1 MNTFNEMVQKIAA
14 QVRSSNIIEVEDIP
28 NIDLYMDQVTTFMD
42 KCLAQY
48 KRYDDDKVLTKTMI
62 NNYTKAKIFPAPVK
76 KKYSRTHLML
86 LIMIYHLKSVLSIK
100 DIGILFQSALKETN
114 KVKQER
120 MIESIYRGFVSLQKQ
135 TLTYLAGAAEGK
147 PDESFYGKEFIL
159 KYDDDETKR
168 IMMTLAL
175 AIRANTEKQLAE
187 KAGHRHLPHQCGF

>member
-1 MNTFNEMVQKIAA
+1 MNTFNEMVAKIAA
-14 QVRSSNIIEVEDIP
+14 QVRSSNIIEIEDIP

-48 KRYDDDKVLTKTMI
+48 KRYDEDKVLTKTMI

-86 LIMIYHLKSVLSIK
+86 LIMIYPLKSVLSIK
-100 DIGILFQSALKETN
+100 DIGMLFQSALSEPN
-114 KVKQER
+114 KMKQEK
-120 MIESIYRGFVSLQKQ
+120 MIESIYSGFVSLQKQ
-135 TLTYLAGAAEGK
+135 TITYLAGAAEGK
-147 PDESFYGKEFIL
+147 PDESFYGKESIL
-159 KYDDDETKR
+159 MYDDDETNR

-187 KAGHRHLPHQCGF
+187 KVLDLYL

>member
-1 MNTFNEMVQKIAA
+1 MNTFNEMVEKIAA
-14 QVRSSNIIEVEDIP
+14 QVRSSNIIEIEDIP

-76 KKYSRTHLML
+76 KKYSRTLLML
-86 LIMIYHLKSVLSIK
+86 LIMIYHLKSILSIK
-100 DIGILFQSALKETN
+100 DIGILFQSALSEQN
-114 KVKQER
+114 KLKQER
-120 MIESIYRGFVSLQKQ
+120 MIESIYSGFVSLQKQ
-135 TLTYLAGAAEGK
+135 TITYLAGAAEGR
-147 PDESFYGKEFIL
+147 PDESFYGKEAIL
-159 KYDDDETKR
+159 TYDDDETKR

-187 KAGHRHLPHQCGF
+187 KVLDLYL

>member
-1 MNTFNEMVQKIAA
+1 MNTFNEMVEKIAA
-14 QVRSSNIIEVEDIP
+14 QLRSSNIVEIEDIP

-100 DIGILFQSALKETN
+100 DIGILFQSALSEPN
-114 KVKQER
+114 KAKQEK

-135 TLTYLAGAAEGK
+135 TISYLQGAAEGR
-147 PDESFYGKEFIL
+147 PDESFYGKESIL
-159 KYDDDETKR
+159 MYDNDEAKR

-187 KAGHRHLPHQCGF
+187 KVLDLYL

>member
-1 MNTFNEMVQKIAA
+1 MNAFNEMVAKIAA
-14 QVRSSNIIEVEDIP
+14 QIRSSNIIEVEDIP

-100 DIGILFQSALKETN
+100 DIGILFQSALSETN
-114 KVKQER
+114 KVKQEK

-135 TLTYLAGAAEGK
+135 TITYLVGATEGK
-147 PDESFYGKEFIL
+147 ADESFYGKETIMM
-159 KYDDDETKR
+159 YDDDEMKR

-175 AIRANTEKQLAE
+175 GIRANTEKQLAE
-187 KAGHRHLPHQCGF
+187 KVLDLYL

>member
-1 MNTFNEMVQKIAA
+1 MNTFNEMVEKIAA
-14 QVRSSNIIEVEDIP
+14 QVRSSNIIEIEDIP

-100 DIGILFQSALKETN
+100 DIGILFQSALSESN
-114 KVKQER
+114 KLKQEK
-120 MIESIYRGFVSLQKQ
+120 MIESIYKGFVSLQKQ

-147 PDESFYGKEFIL
+147 PDESFYGKESIL
-159 KYDDDETKR
+159 MYNDDETKR

-187 KAGHRHLPHQCGF
+187 KVLDLYL

>member
-1 MNTFNEMVQKIAA
+1 MNTFNEMVAKIAA
-14 QVRSSNIIEVEDIP
+14 QVRSSNIIEIEDIP

-42 KCLAQY
+42 KCLTQY
-48 KRYDDDKVLTKTMI
+48 KRYDEDKVLTKTMI

-100 DIGILFQSALKETN
+100 DIGILFQSALSEPN
-114 KVKQER
+114 KIKQER
-120 MIESIYRGFVSLQKQ
+120 MIESIYGGFVFLQKQ
-135 TLTYLAGAAEGK
+135 TITYLAGAAEGK
-147 PDESFYGKEFIL
+147 PDESFYGKESIMMF
-159 KYDDDETKR
+159 DDDETKR

-187 KAGHRHLPHQCGF
+187 KVLDLYL

>member
-1 MNTFNEMVQKIAA
+1 MDTFNEMVAKIAA
-14 QVRSSNIIEVEDIP
+14 QVRLSNIIEIDDIP

-100 DIGILFQSALKETN
+100 DIGILFQSALSEPN
-114 KVKQER
+114 KLKQER

-135 TLTYLAGAAEGK
+135 TITYLAGAAEGK
-147 PDESFYGKEFIL
+147 PDESFYGKESIL
-159 KYDDDETKR
+159 MYDDDETKR

-187 KAGHRHLPHQCGF
+187 KVLDLYL

>member
-114 KVKQER
+114 KAKQER

-135 TLTYLAGAAEGK
+135 TLTYLAGAADGK
-147 PDESFYGKEFIL
+147 PDESFYGKESIL
-159 KYDDDETKR
+159 KYSDDEEKR

-187 KAGHRHLPHQCGF
+187 KVLDLYL

>member
-1 MNTFNEMVQKIAA
+1 MNTFNEMVEKIAA
-14 QVRSSNIIEVEDIP
+14 QLRSSNIIEIEDIP

-100 DIGILFQSALKETN
+100 DIGILFQSALSEQN
-114 KVKQER
+114 KMKQEK
-120 MIESIYRGFVSLQKQ
+120 MIESIYKGFVFLQKQ
-135 TLTYLAGAAEGK
+135 TITYLAGAAEGK
-147 PDESFYGKEFIL
+147 PDESFYGKESIL
-159 KYDDDETKR
+159 MYDDDETKR

-187 KAGHRHLPHQCGF
+187 KVLDLYL

>member
-1 MNTFNEMVQKIAA
+1 MDTFNEMVEKIAA
-14 QVRSSNIIEVEDIP
+14 QVRSSNIIEIEDIP

-48 KRYDDDKVLTKTMI
+48 KRHNDDKVLTKTMI

-86 LIMIYHLKSVLSIK
+86 LIMIYHLKSILSIK
-100 DIGILFQSALKETN
+100 DIGLLFQSALAESN
-114 KVKQER
+114 KAKQEK
-120 MIESIYRGFVSLQKQ
+120 MIESIYKGFVFLQKQ
-135 TLTYLAGAAEGK
+135 TITYLAGAAEGK
-147 PDESFYGKEFIL
+147 PDESFYGKESIL
-159 KYDDDETKR
+159 LYKEDEMKC

-187 KAGHRHLPHQCGF
+187 KVLDLYL

>member
-1 MNTFNEMVQKIAA
+1 MNTFNEMVDKIAA
-14 QVRSSNIIEVEDIP
+14 QVRSSNIIEIEDIP

-48 KRYDDDKVLTKTMI
+48 KRYEDDKVLTKTMI

-100 DIGILFQSALKETN
+100 DIGILFQSALTEPN
-114 KVKQER
+114 KLKQER
-120 MIESIYRGFVSLQKQ
+120 MIESIYKGFVSLQKQ
-135 TLTYLAGAAEGK
+135 TIIYLAGAAEGQ
-147 PDESFYGKEFIL
+147 PDESFYGKESIL
-159 KYDDDETKR
+159 MYDDDETKR

-187 KAGHRHLPHQCGF
+187 KVLDLYL

>member
-1 MNTFNEMVQKIAA
+1 MNTFNEMVAKIAA
-14 QVRSSNIIEVEDIP
+14 QVRSSNIIEIEDIP

-48 KRYDDDKVLTKTMI
+48 KRYDEDKVLTKTMI

-76 KKYSRTHLML
+76 NKYSRTLLML

-100 DIGILFQSALKETN
+100 DIGILFQSALSEPN
-114 KVKQER
+114 KMKQEK

-135 TLTYLAGAAEGK
+135 TITYLAGAAEGK
-147 PDESFYGKEFIL
+147 PDESFYGKESIL
-159 KYDDDETKR
+159 MYDDDETKR

-187 KAGHRHLPHQCGF
+187 KVLDLYL

>member
-1 MNTFNEMVQKIAA
+1 MNTFNEMVAKIAS
-14 QVRSSNIIEVEDIP
+14 QVRSSNIIEIEDIP

-48 KRYDDDKVLTKTMI
+48 KRYDEDKVLTKTMI

-100 DIGILFQSALKETN
+100 DIGILFQSALSEPN
-114 KVKQER
+114 KMKQEK
-120 MIESIYRGFVSLQKQ
+120 MIESIYSGFVSLQKQ
-135 TLTYLAGAAEGK
+135 TITYLAGAAEGK
-147 PDESFYGKEFIL
+147 PDESFYGKESIL
-159 KYDDDETKR
+159 MYDDDETKR

-187 KAGHRHLPHQCGF
+187 KVLDLYL

>member
-114 KVKQER
+114 KAKQER
-120 MIESIYRGFVSLQKQ
+120 MIDSIYRGFVSLQKQ
-135 TLTYLAGAAEGK
+135 TITYLAGAAEGK
-147 PDESFYGKEFIL
+147 PDESFYGKESIL
-159 KYDDDETKR
+159 KYSDDEEKR

-187 KAGHRHLPHQCGF
+187 KVLDLYL

>member
-1 MNTFNEMVQKIAA
+1 MNTFNEVVDRYAA
-14 QVRSSNIIEVEDIP
+14 QIRSSNVIEIEDIP

-48 KRYDDDKVLTKTMI
+48 KRYDEDKVLTKTMI

-100 DIGILFQSALKETN
+100 DIGILFQSALSEPN
-114 KVKQER
+114 KMKQEK
-120 MIESIYRGFVSLQKQ
+120 MIESIYSGFVSLQKQ
-135 TLTYLAGAAEGK
+135 TITYLAGAAEGK
-147 PDESFYGKEFIL
+147 PDESFYGKESIL
-159 KYDDDETKR
+159 MYDDDETKR

-187 KAGHRHLPHQCGF
+187 KVLDLYL

>member
-100 DIGILFQSALKETN
+100 DIGILFQSALKEPN
-114 KVKQER
+114 KAKQER

-135 TLTYLAGAAEGK
+135 TIIYLAGAADGK
-147 PDESFYGKEFIL
+147 PDESFYGKESIL
-159 KYDDDETKR
+159 MYSDDEEKR

-187 KAGHRHLPHQCGF
+187 KVLDLYL

>member
-1 MNTFNEMVQKIAA
+1 MNTFNEMVAKIAA
-14 QVRSSNIIEVEDIP
+14 QVRSSNIIEIEDIP

-48 KRYDDDKVLTKTMI
+48 KRYDEDKVLTKTMI

-100 DIGILFQSALKETN
+100 DIGILFQSALSEPN
-114 KVKQER
+114 KMKQEK
-120 MIESIYRGFVSLQKQ
+120 MIESIYSGFVSLQKQ
-135 TLTYLAGAAEGK
+135 TITYLAGAAEGK
-147 PDESFYGKEFIL
+147 PDESFYGKESIMM
-159 KYDDDETKR
+159 YDDDETKR

-187 KAGHRHLPHQCGF
+187 KVLDLYL

>member
-1 MNTFNEMVQKIAA
+1 MNTFNEMVAKIAA
-14 QVRSSNIIEVEDIP
+14 QVRSSNIIEIEDIP

-86 LIMIYHLKSVLSIK
+86 LIMIYHLKSILSIK
-100 DIGILFQSALKETN
+100 DIGILFQSALSEQN
-114 KVKQER
+114 KLKQER
-120 MIESIYRGFVSLQKQ
+120 MIESIYSGFVSLQKQ
-135 TLTYLAGAAEGK
+135 TIIYLAGAAEGR
-147 PDESFYGKEFIL
+147 PDESFYGKEAIL
-159 KYDDDETKR
+159 TYDDDETKR

-187 KAGHRHLPHQCGF
+187 KVLDLYL

>member
-1 MNTFNEMVQKIAA
+1 MNTFNEMVAKIAA
-14 QVRSSNIIEVEDIP
+14 QVRSSNIIEIEDIP

-48 KRYDDDKVLTKTMI
+48 KRYDEDKVLTKTMI

-100 DIGILFQSALKETN
+100 DIGILFQSALSEPN
-114 KVKQER
+114 KMKQER
-120 MIESIYRGFVSLQKQ
+120 MIESIYSGFVSLQKQ
-135 TLTYLAGAAEGK
+135 TITYLAGAAEGK
-147 PDESFYGKEFIL
+147 PDESFYGKESIL
-159 KYDDDETKR
+159 MYDDDETKR

-187 KAGHRHLPHQCGF
+187 KVLDLYL

>member
-48 KRYDDDKVLTKTMI
+48 KRYDEDKVLTKTMI

-114 KVKQER
+114 KAKQER
-120 MIESIYRGFVSLQKQ
+120 MIESIYRGFISLQKQ
-135 TLTYLAGAAEGK
+135 TITYLAGAADGK
-147 PDESFYGKEFIL
+147 PDESFYGKESIL
-159 KYDDDETKR
+159 KYSDDEEKR

-187 KAGHRHLPHQCGF
+187 KVLDLYL

>member
-1 MNTFNEMVQKIAA
+1 MNTFNEMVEKIAA

-100 DIGILFQSALKETN
+100 DIGILFQSALSETN
-114 KVKQER
+114 KMKQEK
-120 MIESIYRGFVSLQKQ
+120 MIESIYSGFVSLQKQ
-135 TLTYLAGAAEGK
+135 TITYLTDAAEGK
-147 PDESFYGKEFIL
+147 PDESFYGKESIL
-159 KYDDDETKR
+159 KYSNDEMKR
-168 IMMTLAL
+168 IMMILAL

-187 KAGHRHLPHQCGF
+187 KVLDLYL

>member
-120 MIESIYRGFVSLQKQ
+120 MIESIYRGFISLQKQ
-135 TLTYLAGAAEGK
+135 TITYLAGAADGK
-147 PDESFYGKEFIL
+147 PDESFYGKESIL
-159 KYDDDETKR
+159 KYSDDEEKR

-187 KAGHRHLPHQCGF
+187 KVLDLYL

>member
-1 MNTFNEMVQKIAA
+1 MNTFNEMVAKIAA
-14 QVRSSNIIEVEDIP
+14 QVRSSNIIEIEDIP

-48 KRYDDDKVLTKTMI
+48 KRYDEDKVLTKTMI

-100 DIGILFQSALKETN
+100 DIGILFQSALSEPN
-114 KVKQER
+114 KMKQEK
-120 MIESIYRGFVSLQKQ
+120 MIESIYSGFVSLQKQ
-135 TLTYLAGAAEGK
+135 TITYLAGAAEGK
-147 PDESFYGKEFIL
+147 PDESFYGKESIL
-159 KYDDDETKR
+159 MYDNDEAKR

-187 KAGHRHLPHQCGF
+187 KVLDLYL

>member
-1 MNTFNEMVQKIAA
+1 MNTFNEMVEKIAA
-14 QVRSSNIIEVEDIP
+14 QLRSSNIVEIEDIP

-100 DIGILFQSALKETN
+100 DIGILFQTALTEPN
-114 KVKQER
+114 KAKQEK
-120 MIESIYRGFVSLQKQ
+120 MIESIYKGFVSLQKQ
-135 TLTYLAGAAEGK
+135 TISYLLGAAEGK
-147 PDESFYGKEFIL
+147 PDESFYGKESIMM
-159 KYDDDETKR
+159 YDNDEAKR

-187 KAGHRHLPHQCGF
+187 KVLDLYF

>member
-1 MNTFNEMVQKIAA
+1 MNTFNEMDEKIAA
-14 QVRSSNIIEVEDIP
+14 QVRSSNIIEIEDIP

-86 LIMIYHLKSVLSIK
+86 LIMIYHLKSILSIK
-100 DIGILFQSALKETN
+100 DIGILFQSALSEQN
-114 KVKQER
+114 KLKQER
-120 MIESIYRGFVSLQKQ
+120 MIESIYSGFVSLQKQ
-135 TLTYLAGAAEGK
+135 TIIYLAGAAEGK
-147 PDESFYGKEFIL
+147 PDESFYGKEAIL
-159 KYDDDETKR
+159 TYDDDETKR

-187 KAGHRHLPHQCGF
+187 KVLDLYL

>member
-114 KVKQER
+114 KTKQER

-135 TLTYLAGAAEGK
+135 TITYLAGAADGK
-147 PDESFYGKEFIL
+147 PDESFYGKESIL
-159 KYDDDETKR
+159 MYSDDEEKR

-187 KAGHRHLPHQCGF
+187 KVLDLYL

>member
-147 PDESFYGKEFIL
+147 PDESFYGKESIL
-159 KYDDDETKR
+159 MHSDDEEKR

-187 KAGHRHLPHQCGF
+187 KVLDLYL

>member
-1 MNTFNEMVQKIAA
+1 MNTFNEMVAKIAA
-14 QVRSSNIIEVEDIP
+14 QLRSSNIIEIEDIP

-100 DIGILFQSALKETN
+100 DIGILFQSALSETN

-120 MIESIYRGFVSLQKQ
+120 MIESIYKGFVSLQKQ
-135 TLTYLAGAAEGK
+135 TITYLSGAAEGK
-147 PDESFYGKEFIL
+147 PDESFYGKESIL
-159 KYDDDETKR
+159 LYNDDETKR

-187 KAGHRHLPHQCGF
+187 KILDLYL

>member
-1 MNTFNEMVQKIAA
+1 MNTFNEMVEKIAA
-14 QVRSSNIIEVEDIP
+14 QVRSSNIVEIEDIP

-86 LIMIYHLKSVLSIK
+86 LIMIYHLKSILSIK
-100 DIGILFQSALKETN
+100 DIGVLFQSALSEPN
-114 KVKQER
+114 KMKQER
-120 MIESIYRGFVSLQKQ
+120 MIESVYKGFVSLQKQ
-135 TLTYLAGAAEGK
+135 TLTYLVGAAEGR
-147 PDESFYGKEFIL
+147 PDESFYGKESIL
-159 KYDDDETKR
+159 MYDDDETKR

-175 AIRANTEKQLAE
+175 AIRANMEKQLAE
-187 KAGHRHLPHQCGF
+187 KVLDLYL